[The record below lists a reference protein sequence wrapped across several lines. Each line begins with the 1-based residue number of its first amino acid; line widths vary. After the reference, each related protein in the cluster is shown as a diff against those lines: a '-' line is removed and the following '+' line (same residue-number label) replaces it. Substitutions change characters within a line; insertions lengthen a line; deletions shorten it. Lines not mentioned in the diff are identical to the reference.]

1 VRPIGT
7 PLPIATSRQPSINR
21 LSRRARWAR
30 VERPRAPSRRRHV
43 TYTHRAQPQRINRYD
58 SAMPT
63 EWVLLSYRLP
73 REPSTPR
80 IATWRK
86 LKRLGVAQLNDGLVA
101 LPDDARTREQLEWL
115 AGEIAE
121 AGGVATTWLAR
132 PGVIQV
138 GRDLVAELTRAR
150 VEEYQA
156 IIAEAKSAA
165 ELGDSARRAVKRRL
179 LAELHRIGRRDYF
192 PTAERTQA
200 HDAVAAIVDS

>member
-1 VRPIGT
+1 
-7 PLPIATSRQPSINR
+7 
-21 LSRRARWAR
+21 
-30 VERPRAPSRRRHV
+30 
-43 TYTHRAQPQRINRYD
+43 
-58 SAMPT
+58 MPT

-80 IATWRK
+80 IATWRM

-115 AGEIAE
+115 AGSIVE
-121 AGGVATTWLAR
+121 AGGYATTWLAR
-132 PGVIQV
+132 PSVIQV

-156 IIAEAKSAA
+156 IIEEAKGAL

-179 LAELHRIGRRDYF
+179 LGELRRIGRRDYF
-192 PTAERTQA
+192 PTPERTQA
-200 HDAVAAIVDS
+200 HDAVAEIVDS